1 MSPVVLI
8 HLIVFYPIIFLT
20 MKKILLLVTSLF
32 LFSACGENVYDKTIS
47 VFDDATEQIVA
58 VKDKEEL
65 RQVNR
70 KLNAEYSALLREHS
84 EEFAE
89 LRQKALDGDKK
100 VERQFEKVK
109 EAKRLY
115 RKAKKNKLDEL
126 RD

>member
-1 MSPVVLI
+1 
-8 HLIVFYPIIFLT
+8 

-47 VFDDATEQIVA
+47 VFDDATELIVA

-89 LRQKALDGDKK
+89 LRQKAFDGDKK